1 MADVK
6 VRRAVVAARATAL
19 PSWTTRSLIWE
30 GIPTT
35 LRMPRSPGGWSEK
48 PKAARCYVATMQWT
62 FLAGCLLW
70 TKLSMITIRLSSAS
84 LLSSAAAAFV
94 RRRAAPWRASRKC
107 TTCRFRGSDSTTQIR
122 GFVVQTNCPT
132 PTRSLTILTPWLSW
146 LGRRTRS
153 SRAIHCTA
161 SPLWPSPR
169 SNPCWLSMRTS
180 LGRKRSRLERSS
192 ACCYVVPA
200 RPRPPPTRRRCPR
213 ADEQFG
219 L

>member
-1 MADVK
+1 MCTDSSLVHSMS
-6 VRRAVVAARATAL
+6 VRKGFVRSRIRETIRNWAFPFFLIMFIISVGARIIVVAFFRGVETID
-19 PSWTTRSLIWE
+19 SSI
-30 GIPTT
+30 
-35 LRMPRSPGGWSEK
+35 
-48 PKAARCYVATMQWT
+48 
-62 FLAGCLLW
+62 AGCLLW